1 MWEAETPL
9 RLTIPPQLV
18 SFDWGLKGNPSPYLR
33 VGAIFQERCNQ
44 ISENKEHFRPIWSS
58 YILPLSFRPTRE
70 EISILLGC
78 AIFSFFLFDFFFKW
92 LNGILYNTKSEYE
105 NQKIFKFLNFRWHEY
120 SNQTLLLYR
129 VTRTIC
135 TVWYSAFWRGFLKR
149 PPRVFLW

>member
-1 MWEAETPL
+1 MWGAETPL

-44 ISENKEHFRPIWSS
+44 ISENKEHFRPMWPS

-92 LNGILYNTKSEYE
+92 LNGILYNTKSALSM
-105 NQKIFKFLNFRWHEY
+105 KIWTFSTSWIFDDMNIQIKPCYF
-120 SNQTLLLYR
+120 
-129 VTRTIC
+129 
-135 TVWYSAFWRGFLKR
+135 TV
-149 PPRVFLW
+149 